1 VASVRGTLHALTQP
15 TEYTADE
22 AMRNYS
28 RPGGIHRG
36 VLLFLVLGRKAKR
49 SKGAKMTIQSPLS
62 GLADYRPTERTR
74 LVLALAELRCEWQQT
89 TKGGSLLRIETPVGL
104 LLADVADRLE
114 LTSQERYAFLGGR
127 LINEVDAV
135 REQRI
140 RSRLPL

>member
-1 VASVRGTLHALTQP
+1 
-15 TEYTADE
+15 
-22 AMRNYS
+22 
-28 RPGGIHRG
+28 
-36 VLLFLVLGRKAKR
+36 
-49 SKGAKMTIQSPLS
+49 MTIQSPLS

-74 LVLALAELRCEWQQT
+74 LVLALAELRCEWQQA
-89 TKGGSLLRIETPVGL
+89 TKGGSLLKIETPVGL

-114 LTSQERYAFLGGR
+114 LTSQERYVFLGGR